1 MRRGLETVKKLGLA
15 LIIINILF
23 CGCSNKGSNKEDT
36 SPKQKQLGT
45 EEEGDKIP
53 EQLESIEKSIE
64 SIIKTLDG
72 PAVEVK
78 RRGEQEEPEDR
89 EQQDI
94 DNKKPQNNDKMQN
107 PDKQQNDKSQE
118 EDQSNQGKQQDEG
131 QQNNQG
137 ENGENKE
144 QAFTAKGDKAQE
156 DPWKDI
162 DKVINRLHYQWNS
175 YKPMA
180 VKKNA
185 NSNLT
190 DGFSSALNSLT
201 NTVISKN
208 KTNTLLAAS
217 YLYSFVP
224 DLYALYKTQTSPEI
238 KRIRY
243 YTRNAILNAMTAN
256 WEQADTDMS
265 NLKSTWNIYK
275 NLIPGEQQEQSS
287 QLDYSIYE
295 LENVIKEKNQ
305 PLCDIKGRV
314 IISNIQALED
324 AMEKGS
330 NKEDSQEGLPL

>member
-53 EQLESIEKSIE
+53 EQLKSIENSIE

-72 PAVEVK
+72 PTVETK
-78 RRGEQEEPEDR
+78 KNGLQEDPQDKEK
-89 EQQDI
+89 QDI
-94 DNKKPQNNDKMQN
+94 VDTNPQNNETMQN
-107 PDKQQNDKSQE
+107 PGEKQNDKSKE
-118 EDQSNQGKQQDEG
+118 EKQSEEK
-131 QQNNQG
+131 QNNQG
-137 ENGENKE
+137 ENKE
-144 QAFTAKGDKAQE
+144 QPSTAKEDKSQE

-162 DKVINRLHYQWNS
+162 DIVINRLHYQWNS
-175 YKPMA
+175 FKPMA

-185 NSNLT
+185 GSGLT

-224 DLYALYKTQTSPEI
+224 DLYALYRTKTSPEI

-243 YTRNAILNAMTAN
+243 YTRNATLNAMTAN
-256 WEQADTDMS
+256 WEQANTDMA

-275 NLIPGEQQEQSS
+275 NLVSSEQQEQSS
-287 QLDYSIYE
+287 KLDFSIYE

-314 IISNIQALED
+314 VISNIQALEE

-330 NKEDSQEGLPL
+330 KKEESNKE

>member
-1 MRRGLETVKKLGLA
+1 MRRGLEAIKKLGLA

-23 CGCSNKGSNKEDT
+23 CSCSNKGSDKEDT
-36 SPKQKQLGT
+36 SPKQKQLGA

-53 EQLESIEKSIE
+53 EQLESIENSIE

-72 PAVEVK
+72 PAVETK
-78 RRGEQEEPEDR
+78 KHGLQQEPQDKEK
-89 EQQDI
+89 QDI
-94 DNKKPQNNDKMQN
+94 VDNNPPNNETMQN
-107 PDKQQNDKSQE
+107 PDEKQNNKSKEEKQNNQNEKQDDEK
-118 EDQSNQGKQQDEG
+118 QSNQD
-131 QQNNQG
+131 
-137 ENGENKE
+137 ENKE
-144 QAFTAKGDKAQE
+144 QPSNAKEDKAQE

-162 DKVINRLHYQWNS
+162 DKIINRMHYQWNS
-175 YKPMA
+175 FKPMA
-180 VKKNA
+180 FKKNA
-185 NSNLT
+185 SSSLT

-217 YLYSFVP
+217 YLYSFIP

-243 YTRNAILNAMTAN
+243 YTRNATLNAMTAN
-256 WEQADTDMS
+256 WEQADRDIA

-275 NLIPGEQQEQSS
+275 NLVSAEQQEQSS
-287 QLDYSIYE
+287 KLDFSIYE

-314 IISNIQALED
+314 VISNIQALEE

-330 NKEDSQEGLPL
+330 KKEKSNKE